1 MKARASISGA
11 EILDLLEALRR
22 LGVEERAL
30 CRAVG
35 IDRTELRAAD
45 ARLPVNMMT
54 AIFADAERRT
64 RDRFVGLHAG
74 AQAEPSSP
82 VPYLLLSSGR
92 LETGIRHA
100 ERLSRII
107 VDTLRIRLETDEE
120 TASIIFDPGDSTFAA
135 SRHAVE
141 YLLTASV
148 QALRRAVGA
157 ELRLRE
163 VTFRHLSDYGGAEP
177 ARVFG
182 CAVRFAARDD
192 RLVFPRA
199 VLGAVS
205 AFANPLIAEQIE
217 KFAGALAAKTGPR
230 TTFRDEVADTARV
243 LLSAGQRADRATVA
257 RRLGMSDRTLQR
269 SLGEERT
276 TFKEVRDE
284 VLWEAVE
291 ALLSNPALK
300 IEAIA
305 LSVGFAEVA
314 AFSKACKR
322 RTKRT
327 PTEIRERLLA
337 RGKRQRR
344 AESSVA
350 ARASLDR
357 SSDRR

>member
-1 MKARASISGA
+1 MKAQASVSGA

-22 LGVEERAL
+22 LGLEERTL

-35 IDRTELRAAD
+35 IDRAALQAPE
-45 ARLPVNMMT
+45 ARVPSGVMT
-54 AIFADAERRT
+54 GIFAEAERRT
-64 RDRFVGLHAG
+64 RDRSIGLHAG
-74 AQAEPSSP
+74 AHAAPSSP

-92 LETGIRHA
+92 LEAGIRHA

-107 VDTLRIRLETDEE
+107 MDTLRIRLETDEE
-120 TASIIFDPGDSTFAA
+120 TATIVFVPGDSTVEA

-141 YLLTASV
+141 YLLMASV
-148 QALRRAVGA
+148 QALRRAVGS

-163 VTFRHLSDYGGAEP
+163 VTFRHAEADSDGQP

-182 CAVRFAARDD
+182 CPVRFSARDD

-205 AFANPLIAEQIE
+205 AFANPRIAEQIE
-217 KFAGALAAKTGPR
+217 KFAAALAAKTGPR
-230 TTFRDEVADTARV
+230 ATIRDEIGDAVRV
-243 LLSAGQRADRATVA
+243 LLSAGERADRATVA
-257 RRLGMSDRTLQR
+257 RRLAVSDRTLQR
-269 SLGEERT
+269 RLGEERT
-276 TFKEVRDE
+276 TFKDVRDD
-284 VLWEAVE
+284 VVWEAVE

-305 LSVGFAEVA
+305 LSVGFADA
-314 AFSKACKR
+314 AGFSKACKR

-337 RGKRQRR
+337 RRKRS
-344 AESSVA
+344 A
-350 ARASLDR
+350 
-357 SSDRR
+357 